1 MPKEERGEDAE
12 LLAIV
17 LEHQLSYFGDL
28 ESIIGFL
35 EYLHKGKRETAWIE
49 VFQMLV
55 SGLNAESRREPFSL
69 GQLKKSLK
77 RTPGI
82 LF

>member
-1 MPKEERGEDAE
+1 VPKEERGEDAE

-17 LEHQLSYFGDL
+17 LEHQLSYFRDL

-35 EYLHKGKRETAWIE
+35 ECLHKGKRETAWIE

-55 SGLNAESRREPFSL
+55 SGLNAESPREPFSL
-69 GQLKKSLK
+69 RQLKKSLK